1 MVCAAGNDGAGN
13 NTIGYPAKYEQC
25 IAVTAVD
32 IDKKRADVSQST
44 PARLKA
50 PAPCHEGGGFSD
62 VPNVKKRQIAL
73 PSYPAKEYVLS
84 YHVSRPV
91 SSWQTH
97 V

>member
-1 MVCAAGNDGAGN
+1 MPS
-13 NTIGYPAKYEQC
+13 TRRWTKQKW
-25 IAVTAVD
+25 

-73 PSYPAKEYVLS
+73 PSYPTKEYVFQPSLEYLKS
-84 YHVSRPV
+84 ASQVI
-91 SSWQTH
+91 QTQSNSKPCT
-97 V
+97 

>member
-1 MVCAAGNDGAGN
+1 MPS
-13 NTIGYPAKYEQC
+13 TRRWTKQKW
-25 IAVTAVD
+25 

-73 PSYPAKEYVLS
+73 PSYPTKEYVFSPFLLKRAQS
-84 YHVSRPV
+84 EINANGEVNVSVR
-91 SSWQTH
+91 QIILLFLFLKN
-97 V
+97 